1 MSEVNHPSPT
11 IVTLFKD
18 DSNINDTIR
27 TTATTEI
34 TTDEGEETSSTE
46 KQHTTTT
53 LSANS
58 SIMTTMPAAESPQTP
73 SNSTDDN
80 TSTNNKDESSPG
92 FEEFLNVLK
101 DEPKDID
108 KICTPNDDNNDNN
121 NDDNI
126 DYGSKPLERRRSSD
140 LGNEMRAS
148 NLLNSTNTVDSWGNK
163 AGSLPPL
170 ADNRQSSM
178 PNFATTSKN
187 LQGEEEEGSEI
198 SELDGF
204 YSQPQ
209 DCDPARRS
217 TWSQPPNKQSGGAD
231 SNVAQFVNINKLQPG
246 SSQYYY
252 SPANRSNRQL
262 LEKVASKKKLKNKGD
277 TLMDDSIHSR
287 VSVLSERSRRST
299 YRGPTP
305 VKKDGS
311 ALKGVMRRTSSYS
324 AQAQPIED
332 PLSCPSAIGEPT
344 VTTTGKLKRCSFSSV
359 DIREH
364 ERIAGDNPC
373 VTSGVPLSIGW
384 GYYQHSPISLDDY
397 ELNRGPPRDKIE
409 MMVPAGV
416 RRQMLRDEFG
426 VSVAE
431 MNASMR
437 EVNVTKRLRR
447 HTVATEH
454 LEGWSEV
461 VQSAKRKF
469 SRFVKRTSTK
479 KEEET
484 IWAEAHK
491 GALSEYLVRHGN
503 ASLGRNPSSPTPEV
517 NQGPTG
523 VSEDDNVPFTEI
535 SFQKD
540 NQEDTPTF

>member
-1 MSEVNHPSPT
+1 MSFL
-11 IVTLFKD
+11 ILTL
-18 DSNINDTIR
+18 
-27 TTATTEI
+27 
-34 TTDEGEETSSTE
+34 
-46 KQHTTTT
+46 H
-53 LSANS
+53 
-58 SIMTTMPAAESPQTP
+58 PQT
-73 SNSTDDN
+73 S
-80 TSTNNKDESSPG
+80 
-92 FEEFLNVLK
+92 LNA
-101 DEPKDID
+101 
-108 KICTPNDDNNDNN
+108 NQ
-121 NDDNI
+121 
-126 DYGSKPLERRRSSD
+126 
-140 LGNEMRAS
+140 
-148 NLLNSTNTVDSWGNK
+148 DSWGNK

-187 LQGEEEEGSEI
+187 LQGEEEGSEI
-198 SELDGF
+198 SELDGS

-217 TWSQPPNKQSGGAD
+217 TWSQPPNKQGGGANSD
-231 SNVAQFVNINKLQPG
+231 VAQFVNINKLQPG

-252 SPANRSNRQL
+252 SQANRSNRQL

-324 AQAQPIED
+324 AQAQPSIED
-332 PLSCPSAIGEPT
+332 SLSCPSAIGEPT
-344 VTTTGKLKRCSFSSV
+344 TIATTGKLKRCSFSSV

-469 SRFVKRTSTK
+469 SRFVKGTSTK

-491 GALSEYLVRHGN
+491 SALSEYLVRHGN
-503 ASLGRNPSSPTPEV
+503 ASLGRNPSSAGVGKV
-517 NQGPTG
+517 NQGPIV
-523 VSEDDNVPFTEI
+523 VSENDVPFMEI

-540 NQEDTPTF
+540 NEEDTPTF